1 MAISL
6 ADFMLAS
13 GDAAGGGAIGAVTVC
28 EEAAA
33 RCTSEADVLGNKLW
47 VKGYG
52 KFASLSP
59 VSGFTASICVSR
71 LFK

>member
-1 MAISL
+1 MAILL

-33 RCTSEADVLGNKLW
+33 LRMQM
-47 VKGYG
+47 
-52 KFASLSP
+52 SLATNF
-59 VSGFTASICVSR
+59 G
-71 LFK
+71 